1 MNTPEKTGN
10 AANKRKQAILNDEQ
24 ITTIEK
30 PVIENPHVQPEPFL
44 GCIGLEATKKK
55 ATFSRKQKRNMS

>member
-30 PVIENPHVQPEPFL
+30 PVIEKPHIQPKPVL
-44 GCIGLEATKKK
+44 GCIGLEAKNKM
-55 ATFSRKQKRNMS
+55 ATFSGKQKRNMR